1 MTTEQNAIRPNELQL
16 LLHRREPFVL
26 LDVRN
31 QEDFE
36 RWRIETHPDVQVRNI
51 PYFQFVENP
60 DQAVAQLPSDKLVVA
75 VCAKGGSSQWVVQEI
90 LRPRGFRAV
99 NLNGGMLAWAQYYQA
114 RELPESPPH
123 LRIYQFDR
131 VARGCLHYVVVY
143 GPNHKHAIVIDPP
156 RHTEPILDLVQH
168 NQVVITHII
177 DTHAHADHISGGVA
191 LSRATSAPYYLH
203 PYDGI
208 HPLDVLPATIPYEM
222 LKDGMR
228 FDLAGAKLQ
237 VLHIPGHTLGN
248 TALLLED
255 SGRTYLFSGD
265 SIFLRSIAR
274 PDLGGHAETWTPLH
288 YRSIFGRLLE
298 LPDETIVLPAHYSRS
313 QEARKD
319 GLFTATL
326 QELKQRNADLQPRSE
341 SQFREY
347 ILNSLPDFPHQYVDI
362 KRVNLGLLSAHEEF
376 LDELELGK
384 NVCALA
390 TAYKG

>member
-1 MTTEQNAIRPNELQL
+1 MATEQIAIQPNELQL

-51 PYFQFVENP
+51 PYFQFVETP
-60 DQAVAQLPSDKLVVA
+60 DRAVEQLPSDKLVVV

-99 NLNGGMLAWAQYYQA
+99 NLNGGMLAWGQYYQA
-114 RELPESPPH
+114 RELPESRPH

-131 VARGCLHYVVVY
+131 VARGCLHYVIIY
-143 GPNHKHAIVIDPP
+143 GPSHKHAVVIDPP
-156 RHTEPILDLVQH
+156 RHTKPILELAQH

-177 DTHAHADHISGGVA
+177 DTHAHADHISSGVA
-191 LSRATSAPYYLH
+191 LSRATHAPYYLH

-208 HPLDVLPATIPYEM
+208 HPLDVLPAMIPYEM
-222 LKDGMR
+222 LKDGMK
-228 FDLAGAKLQ
+228 FDLAGATLQ

-255 SGRTYLFSGD
+255 SERTYLFSGD

-313 QEARKD
+313 QEARED

-326 QELKQRNADLQPRSE
+326 QELKQRNSDLQPRSE

-362 KRVNLGLLSAHEEF
+362 KRVNLGLLSANDEF